1 MKFEKLLLMGIVL
14 LIMVPLASAV
24 NVAFSCSAISATQAD
39 CTFSYTGNTAG
50 ATPPAANF
58 DTGWAASM
66 NVNSGSYA
74 LAQGN
79 FQNNPAG
86 SQVLYNSNNNPQ
98 VNMYSTSDLGQSGN
112 FFVLRFTGL
121 TSSTNTV
128 TLNNIQLFD
137 ENSNTVTGIPA
148 TLSSAVTVGTTCTNV
163 AATACATGIQCNTD
177 GSSTVL
183 PATGC
188 IAGQTCQ
195 GTPATCQRTV
205 TCTVTEPTEITCNDG
220 IDNNCNGQVDC
231 DDPNCNTN
239 VCAVAGVGTGR
250 CNFAS
255 RNCQLQGACGL
266 AGGTCTRDCYTGST
280 CDASGTTCQ
289 GGSPAADGTV
299 CVGGTCQNGACEV
312 TCPNRAN
319 NPPTCSVCPTGED
332 MVELNDGSTV
342 CSPILQEVRSAIRG
356 TNNQLSVVSRIAQ
369 SLRNFFIQVF
379 S

>member
-220 IDNNCNGQVDC
+220 IDNNCNGLIDCKDSACTGKTNVGGKTCCINTNQCSFDQACENNVCQVPSKIGNPTCCLTYTECLAAAAKNSGNKLAWPQSVDC
-231 DDPNCNTN
+231 VKNGITERPE
-239 VCAVAGVGTGR
+239 
-250 CNFAS
+250 
-255 RNCQLQGACGL
+255 
-266 AGGTCTRDCYTGST
+266 CY
-280 CDASGTTCQ
+280 
-289 GGSPAADGTV
+289 
-299 CVGGTCQNGACEV
+299 
-312 TCPNRAN
+312 
-319 NPPTCSVCPTGED
+319 
-332 MVELNDGSTV
+332 
-342 CSPILQEVRSAIRG
+342 
-356 TNNQLSVVSRIAQ
+356 
-369 SLRNFFIQVF
+369 
-379 S
+379 